1 MARQKRNLEVRA
13 HRYEGE
19 VIPGLPA
26 NGRAVVVSNSELS
39 TLECAHKWW
48 LSRANGLRPE
58 RTAMVLSWGTG
69 LHAVVEDINRF
80 AMFHDGHDYPT
91 QALDTCWRCAGT
103 GSVSEIVDPLGNIAP
118 RQETCPL
125 CSGVGWGALR
135 RVLEGW
141 LAGLESE
148 NPSHTRDDVDDMTLR
163 LQRAVHGYLV
173 RWNGRPVDTMR
184 VVAVERPFAR
194 AIIDPTTGRPYRP
207 SIDVAPTDDGWALAS
222 TLPGVVHQDVQ
233 RVRWPWF
240 ALIKPDAVLV
250 ERRGGAL
257 WTIDT
262 KSAADTG
269 KFAKR
274 FALDP
279 QLPLY
284 SWVLSAHL
292 SALGASRIGGVAYD
306 VVSSALQ
313 RDPDE
318 LKPEIP
324 AVADMKA
331 MAAERGIDVKG
342 LLKDDLVRVL
352 GINPKP
358 KLSLKRAITPTWRFR
373 AAMERLGISG
383 MEYED
388 HLMDLEAT
396 VDRRL
401 YRRDWHVYSDES
413 MDRVKA
419 ETFARCRRSYEMH
432 KRAVLVQQGNAD
444 VHVEFPRTPVCLSP
458 GKSCALEAACTMGQ
472 DAPGFRRVPVLVWRE
487 TAPAVSAAT
496 ADHADDVADDG
507 DGLGW

>member
-1 MARQKRNLEVRA
+1 MARRQKNLEVRA

-39 TLECAHKWW
+39 TLECGHKWW

-80 AMFHDGHDYPT
+80 AMFHDGHDYPR
-91 QALDTCWRCAGT
+91 ANLETCWRCKGT
-103 GSVSEIVDPLGNIAP
+103 GETVTAVDPLGNIAP
-118 RQETCPL
+118 VRDTCPL
-125 CSGVGWGALR
+125 CAGVGWGPLR
-135 RVLEGW
+135 RVVEGW
-141 LAGLESE
+141 LAGLDAEHPHQSRE
-148 NPSHTRDDVDDMTLR
+148 EVEDMILR
-163 LQRAVHGYLV
+163 LERAVHGYLV
-173 RWNGRPVDTMR
+173 RWNGRTVDTMR

-194 AIIDPTTGRPYRP
+194 AILDPATGRPYRP

-222 TLPGVVHQDVQ
+222 TLPGVVHQDVS

-250 ERRGGAL
+250 ERRSGAL

-274 FALDP
+274 FSLDP

-292 SALGASRIGGVAYD
+292 GVLGATQVGGVAYD

-324 AVADMKA
+324 PVAEMKA
-331 MAAERGIDVKG
+331 LAAERGIDVKG

-358 KLSLKRAITPTWRFR
+358 KLSVRRAITPTWRFR
-373 AAMERLGISG
+373 DAIRRLGLSEH
-383 MEYED
+383 EYED

-401 YRRDWHVYSDES
+401 YRRDWHVYSPES
-413 MDRVKA
+413 MARVQA
-419 ETFARCRRSYEMH
+419 ETFARARRSYELH

-444 VHVEFPRTPVCLSP
+444 VHVEFPRTPVCLAP
-458 GKSCALEAACTMGQ
+458 GKGCALEAACTMGME
-472 DAPGFRRVPVLVWRE
+472 APGFRRVPVLVWRE
-487 TAPAVSAAT
+487 TAPSAAT
-496 ADHADDVADDG
+496 PEHPDDVADEG